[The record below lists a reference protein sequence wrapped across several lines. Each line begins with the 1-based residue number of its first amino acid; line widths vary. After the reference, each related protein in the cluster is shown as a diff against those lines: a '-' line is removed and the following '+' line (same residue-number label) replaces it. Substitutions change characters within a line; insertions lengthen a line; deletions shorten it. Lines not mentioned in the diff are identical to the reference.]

1 MTYCMNYAASANID
15 RVVKPKPNCLDM
27 LFSDD
32 FTVDGHSNTHLPL
45 VAKKDFDSTHLCMLE
60 SRLLGRRLMHS
71 GLWKHICLCDF
82 SC

>member
-1 MTYCMNYAASANID
+1 MFGHA
-15 RVVKPKPNCLDM
+15 

-60 SRLLGRRLMHS
+60 SRFYAEDLCILVSGNIFAYVDSVVNNIMVNMEQVNLLLVIS
-71 GLWKHICLCDF
+71 PSSI
-82 SC
+82 